1 MAAAELVP
9 ILILLAAAV
18 LAVVVCRFYALPP
31 ILGYLVAGLVLGPH
45 ALGLVAN
52 NAQTHALA
60 EVGVVFLMFSIGLEF
75 SLSKLRVMRR
85 EVFGLGGA
93 QVVIMIAAC
102 VAAALALGASWQAGL
117 ALGGAAAM
125 SSTAVVSKLLSERLE
140 LDTAH
145 GRSIIGVLL
154 FQDLAVVPL
163 LILVP
168 VLGQSGGAIGMAI
181 GVALAKAA
189 FVLAVVLLAGPRVM
203 RAWFGV
209 VARRKSTELFVLNV
223 LLVILAMAF
232 LTGLAGLSLP
242 LGAFLAGMLLS
253 ETEYRYQVDEEI
265 KPFRDVLLGLFFITV
280 GMMLDLRLVGGTIAL
295 VLALLVLL
303 VGLKLALIGVLSR
316 AFGAAPGTALRT
328 GLALAQGGEF
338 GFVLLAQADL
348 SGVLSGGMGQALMA
362 AMIFSMMTTPFLI
375 RASDRI
381 VLRFATSEWLLRSL
395 EMHRVA
401 VRSLETEGHVIIL
414 GYGRNGQHVARLLD
428 AEGVRYVAL
437 DLDPERV
444 REAAL
449 AGDTVV
455 FADSSRREALI
466 AAGIMRAAAV
476 VVTFADSAAAVRL
489 LAHIQ
494 ALNPTVP
501 VIARARGRGHRPTG
515 GGGRL
520 RDRPRG
526 PRIRPHARLAHAR
539 LGGGAA
545 QPSGAAHALG
555 ARPAIRFIARAFPRR
570 DRPARRTGRGPAAP
584 ARGDARPKRPRD
596 RKIARRPG
604 AQGARRPGERRASHR
619 FGAPPR
625 PRGSRGSRGGRRG
638 RPARC
643 ARPALERGIAP
654 LARLET
660 KRPARAGLFS
670 RIGSPY
676 SERQSA

>member
-501 VIARARGRGHRPTG
+501 VIARARE
-515 GGGRL
+515 
-520 RDRPRG
+520 DVD
-526 PRIRPHARLAHAR
+526 IARLAEA
-539 LGGGAA
+539 GASEIVPEALESGLMLASHTLVWVGVPLNRVVRRMRSVRDQQYGLLRGLFHGATDQPEGLEEA
-545 QPSGAAHALG
+545 QPRLRAVTLGLNAHAIGKSLADLGLKELGVQVNAVRRTASARRLAPEEAGVLEAGDVVVLLG
-555 ARPAIRFIARAFPRR
+555 APERLSSAESRLL
-570 DRPARRTGRGPAAP
+570 RG
-584 ARGDARPKRPRD
+584 
-596 RKIARRPG
+596 
-604 AQGARRPGERRASHR
+604 
-619 FGAPPR
+619 
-625 PRGSRGSRGGRRG
+625 
-638 RPARC
+638 
-643 ARPALERGIAP
+643 
-654 LARLET
+654 
-660 KRPARAGLFS
+660 
-670 RIGSPY
+670 
-676 SERQSA
+676 